1 MSKILTLAPKRPAR
15 LSLKVRAAVEAMV
28 TQGRNITQAAEDA
41 GMSRNGLMKAL
52 KRSEVREHLED
63 RQKRFMADVEGK
75 RALYKARALEVALDL
90 MMNAKSESIRAR
102 MAEFLAADAKLSPV
116 AVHIDARSVQPV
128 GYQYRRP
135 GAGNAVH
142 DAVENEDVSS

>member
-1 MSKILTLAPKRPAR
+1 MSKIVTLAPKRPAR

-63 RQKRFMADVEGK
+63 RQKRFMSDVEGK

-102 MAEFLAADAKLSPV
+102 MAEFLASDAKVPQI
-116 AVHIDARSVQPV
+116 AVNVDARTVQPV
-128 GYQYRRP
+128 GYTYRRP
-135 GAGNAVH
+135 GEVQALPE
-142 DAVENEDVSS
+142 VEED

>member
-15 LSLKVRAAVEAMV
+15 LSQKVRAAVEAIV
-28 TQGRNITQAAEDA
+28 TEGRNITQAAEVA

-52 KRSEVREHLED
+52 KRPEVREFVED
-63 RQKRFMADVEGK
+63 RQARFIADVEGK
-75 RALYKARALEVALDL
+75 RALYKARALDVALDL
-90 MMNAKSESIRAR
+90 MLNAKSESVRAR
-102 MAEFLAADAKLSPV
+102 MAEFLAADAKVSPV

-135 GAGNAVH
+135 GEGQTFPE
-142 DAVENEDVSS
+142 VED